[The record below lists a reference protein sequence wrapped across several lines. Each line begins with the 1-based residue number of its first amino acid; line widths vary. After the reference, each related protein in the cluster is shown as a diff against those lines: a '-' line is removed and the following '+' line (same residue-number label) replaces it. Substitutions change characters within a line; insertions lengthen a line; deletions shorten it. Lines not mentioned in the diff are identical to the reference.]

1 MNILLVN
8 DDGIEAEGLVRLE
21 HCLSDF
27 CEVYVVAPEGERSAC
42 SHSITLRR
50 PVRATRISER
60 KFAVDGMPADCVNL
74 ALLNLFAGVQFD
86 LVLSGIN
93 NGYNTGEDVSYSG
106 TVAGAIEATALGRRA
121 VALSVGY
128 SERPRLDAACEF
140 TRGFV
145 RRFPMSELP
154 PICFLNVNFPP
165 GEGPFPVMVTKQ
177 GRLHFENSVTEVD
190 NPGASGGASHGTRGF
205 VIGRTTQYERAAKG
219 TDVYAVNNGFISVTP
234 MHVDLTDTRA
244 LQVTKRLVS
253 AALAMDEAAESSL
266 KSGLEARQQ
275 DA

>member
-27 CEVYVVAPEGERSAC
+27 CEVYIVAPETERSAC

-50 PVRATRISER
+50 PIRATRISER
-60 KFAVDGMPADCVNL
+60 KFAVDGVPADCVNL
-74 ALLNLFAGVQFD
+74 ALLNLFADVQFD

-121 VALSVGY
+121 IALSVGY
-128 SERPRLDAACEF
+128 AEHPDLNAACEF
-140 TRGFV
+140 TRAFV

-154 PICFLNVNFPP
+154 PICFLNINFPR
-165 GEGPFPVMVTKQ
+165 GEGPFPVMVTRQ
-177 GRLHFENSVTEVD
+177 GRLHFENSVAEVFD
-190 NPGASGGASHGTRGF
+190 LSDLSDRSDLSDLRSFT
-205 VIGRTTQYERAAKG
+205 IGRTTQYERAAKG
-219 TDVYAVNNGFISVTP
+219 TDVYAVSNGFISITP

-244 LQVTKRLVS
+244 LHVTRRLVS
-253 AALAMDEAAESSL
+253 SALAMDEAAESSL
-266 KSGLEARQQ
+266 NGALGEG
-275 DA
+275 